1 MILAL
6 VLLLSSAPPVLRLSD
21 QHEVEHDLAPL
32 MAGPTVLIAGSERK
46 TGEAIRDWL
55 RLMPSR
61 PGLRVLGLADLDAVP
76 FFVPR
81 SSIRSGLVELVP
93 RASIL
98 CDYDGEVAEALGL
111 TPGSS
116 TAHVLYAGRIVA
128 RVAGP
133 PSAAAL
139 PSPTARM
146 RSHVRFAPC
155 TRASA
160 AASVASNSRMSRS
173 A

>member
-1 MILAL
+1 MGEDRLMFLAL
-6 VLLLSSAPPVLRLSD
+6 ALLLSSAPPALRLSD
-21 QHEVEHDLAPL
+21 QHEVEHDLKPL
-32 MAGPTVLIAGSERK
+32 LAGPTVLIAGSERK

-93 RASIL
+93 RAPIL
-98 CDYDGEVAEALGL
+98 CDCDGEVAEALGL

-116 TAHVLYAGRIVA
+116 TAHVLFEGRIVA

-133 PSAAAL
+133 PSAA
-139 PSPTARM
+139 
-146 RSHVRFAPC
+146 
-155 TRASA
+155 
-160 AASVASNSRMSRS
+160 SVAAVLARVRT
-173 A
+173 ATAGAAPTVAR